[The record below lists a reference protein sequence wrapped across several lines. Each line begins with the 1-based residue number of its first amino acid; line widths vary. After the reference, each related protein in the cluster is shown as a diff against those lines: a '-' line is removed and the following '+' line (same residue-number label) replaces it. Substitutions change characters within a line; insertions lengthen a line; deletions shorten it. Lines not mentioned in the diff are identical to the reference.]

1 MQACQFDI
9 KAHSYFKTYS
19 DAIAHFMFGIYFA
32 SMTEGNGLMQKKNWV
47 VAGIYL
53 GALLLGWGG
62 SFAVS
67 QWTARETTIPEGYQA
82 EQIVKGSAKTGE
94 QSKKQKSNSSSS
106 ALPKA
111 MSLDSYLRPIVSR
124 SIFDS
129 TKVNAKTPD
138 STSTDD
144 NTSALT
150 DLDLRLLA
158 TIVAEPAE
166 FSVALILDNKAN
178 QSQPYAVGDK
188 LIEDAI
194 VHEIKQKEVIIKR
207 SDGTLERLTTAKEEK
222 ATKSKSKTDTKSK
235 SNDEGITKDGNKYV
249 VDQEVFDELLKNPE
263 KLYSQIRAVP
273 HKDSNGEID
282 GYRLSGIRRKS
293 VFYKLG
299 VKNGDIVHS
308 VNGRSLNSMSS
319 ALDAFNSL
327 QSSREF
333 SFDLTRRR
341 KQQTMEYEVR

>member
-1 MQACQFDI
+1 
-9 KAHSYFKTYS
+9 
-19 DAIAHFMFGIYFA
+19 
-32 SMTEGNGLMQKKNWV
+32 MQKKNWV
-47 VAGIYL
+47 IAGIYL
-53 GALLLGWGG
+53 GALLMGWGG

-67 QWTARETTIPEGYQA
+67 QWADRETTLPENAQ
-82 EQIVKGSAKTGE
+82 VKMEKKP
-94 QSKKQKSNSSSS
+94 QSKANNKSKKESSKSS
-106 ALPKA
+106 KSSISKP
-111 MSLDSYLRPIVSR
+111 MSLESYLKPIISR

-129 TKVNAKTPD
+129 TKVNAKAPVVN
-138 STSTDD
+138 DD
-144 NTSALT
+144 GESDYALT
-150 DLDLRLLA
+150 DLDVRLLA
-158 TIVAEPAE
+158 TIVAIPAE
-166 FSVALILDNKAN
+166 YSVALILINKSN
-178 QSQPYAVGDK
+178 QSHPYAVGDT
-188 LIEDAI
+188 LIEDAV
-194 VHEIKQKEVIIKR
+194 VHEIKQKEVILKR
-207 SDGTLERLTTAKEEK
+207 GNTFETLTTAKEEK
-222 ATKSKSKTDTKSK
+222 GSKPKSKTDKTSTKD
-235 SNDEGITKDGNKYV
+235 DEGITKDGNKYV

-308 VNGRSLNSMSS
+308 VNGRPLNSMSS

-341 KQQTMEYEVR
+341 KQQKMEYEVR

>member
-1 MQACQFDI
+1 
-9 KAHSYFKTYS
+9 
-19 DAIAHFMFGIYFA
+19 
-32 SMTEGNGLMQKKNWV
+32 MQKKNWV
-47 VAGIYL
+47 IAGIYL

-62 SFAVS
+62 SFSAS
-67 QWTARETTIPEGYQA
+67 QWANRATTLPEDAQVKIA
-82 EQIVKGSAKTGE
+82 EKGSAPAGE
-94 QSKKQKSNSSSS
+94 RSKKNKSSSSSS

-111 MSLDSYLRPIVSR
+111 MSLESYLKPIVSR

-129 TKVNAKTPD
+129 TKVNAKAPD
-138 STSTDD
+138 VNPTGDSA
-144 NTSALT
+144 SALT

-166 FSVALILDNKAN
+166 FSVALILNNKAN
-178 QSQPYAVGDK
+178 QSQPYAVGDT
-188 LIEDAI
+188 LIEDAV

-207 SDGTLERLTTAKEEK
+207 EDGTLERLTTSKEEK
-222 ATKSKSKTDTKSK
+222 SKKSKSKTDSKSK
-235 SNDEGITKDGNKYV
+235 AGDEGITKDGNKYV